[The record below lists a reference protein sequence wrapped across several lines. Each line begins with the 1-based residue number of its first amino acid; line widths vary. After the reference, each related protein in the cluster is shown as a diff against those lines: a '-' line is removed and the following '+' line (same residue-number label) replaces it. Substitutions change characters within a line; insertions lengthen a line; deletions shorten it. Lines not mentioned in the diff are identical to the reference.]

1 MKERLK
7 TVLKRLL
14 PYGEDLMEQTVK
26 SGVWVGVMNV
36 TERGLELLLLVIV
49 ASLLSPRAFG
59 IMGIALLTLAS
70 LKNFSELGIQAAL
83 IQAEEDDVDHELNT
97 AWTMETARGIVIG
110 SLLFLGAPFIASLF
124 TEPAAENVVR
134 VIAFSPVIVGL
145 RNPAVVYFHKSLDFH
160 KEFVYRVSGAS
171 AYFLVTVGWALF
183 DPSVYALIFG
193 YLAGD
198 LTRFVVSYLAHD
210 FRPWPEFDLDLAKQ
224 RLSFGK
230 WITGNSILYFLY
242 SKGDDAFVG
251 WALMASA
258 LGFYQLAYR
267 LSNAPATE
275 ITHTISSV
283 TFSAYSKVQS
293 NVEKLR
299 SGYLQTLRMTTL
311 VSFPAAIGIVA
322 VAPAFIRA
330 FFTPAWQPM
339 VPVMQ
344 LLALYGLMRSMGA
357 TMGPVWKAIG
367 RPDYITKLSALR
379 VVLLAILIY
388 PATMR
393 YGIEGT
399 AGLILG
405 VYIFPMMPIDIYLIA
420 RSVQTSPL
428 RILREVSYPLLAGV
442 GMGAVVMYVD
452 WNLNLGAPVAEF
464 LLLVVVG
471 AVAYAAFATVLMFS
485 FDWKVKQNLESMV
498 EAIA

>member
-1 MKERLK
+1 MIDKLK
-7 TVLKRLL
+7 GILQRLL
-14 PYGEDLMEQTVK
+14 PYGDDVMEQAVK

-49 ASLLSPRAFG
+49 ASLISPRAFG
-59 IMGIALLTLAS
+59 LMGIALLILSS
-70 LKNFSELGIQAAL
+70 LKKFSELGVKDAL
-83 IQAEEDDVDHELNT
+83 IQAEEDNVDEELNT
-97 AWTMETARGIVIG
+97 AWTIETVRGVVI
-110 SLLFLGAPFIASLF
+110 SVILFFGAPYISSLF
-124 TEPAAENVVR
+124 AEPAATGVVR
-134 VIAFSPVIVGL
+134 VIALSPLIVGL
-145 RNPAVVYFHKSLDFH
+145 RNPAVVYFKKSLDFH

-224 RLSFGK
+224 RLGFGK

-311 VSFPAAIGIVA
+311 LSFPAAIGIVA

-367 RPDYITKLSALR
+367 RPDWGPT
-379 VVLLAILIY
+379 
-388 PATMR
+388 PAVQPSSTPR
-393 YGIEGT
+393 AST
-399 AGLILG
+399 S
-405 VYIFPMMPIDIYLIA
+405 PA
-420 RSVQTSPL
+420 RSSRARGSSTPTWTWVAVSTRRRSTTSSVTTTGSTSSP
-428 RILREVSYPLLAGV
+428 
-442 GMGAVVMYVD
+442 
-452 WNLNLGAPVAEF
+452 
-464 LLLVVVG
+464 
-471 AVAYAAFATVLMFS
+471 
-485 FDWKVKQNLESMV
+485 
-498 EAIA
+498 